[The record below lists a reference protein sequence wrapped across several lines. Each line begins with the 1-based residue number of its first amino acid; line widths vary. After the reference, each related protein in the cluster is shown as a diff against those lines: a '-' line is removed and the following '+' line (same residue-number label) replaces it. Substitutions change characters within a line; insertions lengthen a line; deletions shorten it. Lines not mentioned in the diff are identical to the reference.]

1 MGRDD
6 QDTVRSTAEEAPS
19 GAGRRVP
26 ADGFIIPAMRVLV
39 TGGTGALGRDVV
51 KALRRDGHSARVLS
65 RKPGTGDD
73 WVHGDLATGAGLEAA
88 VADVESVVHAGSA
101 TVQPWKYHQTDVVG
115 TRLLL
120 EVARKAGVKHV
131 VYISIVGMEGVKYPY
146 YKHKLATEA
155 VMRENIVPW
164 STLRATQFHTLME
177 LFLGVMSKL
186 PGLATVPYGW
196 QFQPV
201 DTSDVATRLV
211 EVVTGPPSGM
221 LPDFGGPEVRNFKS
235 IAESWLKARKSK
247 KRLVNLGL
255 PMQFSRAFTEGRLLC
270 PEHKDG
276 TVTWEQFLERRYG
289 KWS

>member
-19 GAGRRVP
+19 GAGRRMP

-39 TGGTGALGRDVV
+39 TGGTGALGREVV
-51 KALRRDGHSARVLS
+51 KALRRDGLSARVLS
-65 RKPGTGDD
+65 RKAGTGDD
-73 WVHGDLATGAGLEAA
+73 WVQGDLATGAGIDAA
-88 VADVESVVHAGSA
+88 VAGVEAIVHAGSA

-120 EVARKAGVKHV
+120 EAARKANVKHV
-131 VYISIVGMEGVKYPY
+131 VYVSIVGMEGVNYPY

-164 STLRATQFHTLME
+164 STLRATQFHTLLE
-177 LFLGVMSKL
+177 LFLGGMSKL
-186 PGLATVPYGW
+186 PGLATVPYRW

-201 DTSDVATRLV
+201 DTGDVATRLV
-211 EVVTGPPSGM
+211 EVVSRPASGM
-221 LPDFGGPEVRNFKS
+221 LADFGGPEVRDFKN

-255 PMQFSRAFTEGRLLC
+255 PMQFSRAFSEGRLLC
-270 PEHKDG
+270 PDHKDG
-276 TVTWEQFLERRYG
+276 KVTWEQFLERRYG